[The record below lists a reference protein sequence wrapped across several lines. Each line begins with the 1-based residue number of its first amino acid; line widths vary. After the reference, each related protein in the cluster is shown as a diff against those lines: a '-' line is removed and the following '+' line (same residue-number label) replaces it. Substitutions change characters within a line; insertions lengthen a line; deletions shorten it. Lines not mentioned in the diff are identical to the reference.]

1 MDSVL
6 SFFIQHAPVP
16 VALFDTHMR
25 HIVVSEA
32 WKKTFR
38 LGEPDTFIGKSH
50 YAVYP
55 NQRKECREQHQ
66 RALRGEVVHGSA
78 KMTAEFKD
86 DVHQEPI
93 WLDDYMH
100 PWYNPDQSI
109 SGIIIYVTV
118 VTEKIKLQD
127 HLVKTVH
134 ELRSVNQKL
143 EHLVYGSAHDLKEPL
158 RTMINFMTLLFNRYQ
173 LHFDDE
179 ERFYMEVIHKSSDQM
194 QALINSI
201 LLYASPGVREL
212 VDEKRA
218 LDMNLL
224 VSDIRDMFAPR
235 FADIGGQLILGNLPI
250 IVGVGSQMR
259 QLFTNLVSNAL
270 KFRSER
276 PLVVTIDAVEEEHAW
291 TFHVRDNGIGIDDAY
306 HSRIFTMFTRL
317 HSRQTYEGSGIGL
330 ALCQKIVHDHFGT
343 IEVTSV
349 PGEGS
354 DFIIT
359 LPKMNVEDV
368 NN

>member
-1 MDSVL
+1 ML

-16 VALFDTHMR
+16 VALFDTQMR

-32 WKKTFR
+32 WQKTFR
-38 LGEPDTFIGKSH
+38 LGEPNTFIGKSH

-66 RALRGEVVHGSA
+66 QALRGETVHGST

-86 DVHQEPI
+86 DVHQEPM

-100 PWYNPDQSI
+100 PWYTPDQSI
-109 SGIIIYVTV
+109 GGIIIYVTV
-118 VTEKIKLQD
+118 VTDQINMHN

-134 ELRSVNQKL
+134 DLRSVNQKL

-179 ERFYMEVIHKSSDQM
+179 ERFYMEVIRKSGDQM

-201 LLYASPGVREL
+201 LLYASPSTHEL
-212 VDEKRA
+212 IDEKRA
-218 LDMNLL
+218 LDMNAL
-224 VSDIRDMFAPR
+224 VCEIKDMFVPR

-276 PLVVTIDAVEEEHAW
+276 SLVGDIYAVEQEHAW
-291 TFHVRDNGIGIDDAY
+291 TFHVRDNGIGIDEVY

-330 ALCQKIVHDHFGT
+330 ALCQKIVHDHLGT
-343 IEVTSV
+343 IAVTSI

-354 DFIIT
+354 DFVVT
-359 LPKMNVEDV
+359 LPKMEVEGV
-368 NN
+368 NA